1 VSTPPPVRVRL
12 RYADLD
18 SFVERFAPNVTRGG
32 VFLPSRSPRPV
43 GEVFEFEVQLAGG
56 QVALAGAGKV
66 MWVKEL
72 NPAEPNKPHG
82 MGVQFVRLDPASRET
97 LNRMLKLRGMGGPA
111 AAGGPRSPSQPLAPL
126 SRPHAG
132 GGSNGTA
139 AAAPAP
145 RVDTSV
151 DLAAEFGLEESA
163 IRRAAVDSRL
173 LAGRG
178 ADQEL
183 EDLLKPE
190 PAEPASLA
198 QALAE
203 LPRLLDPTAR
213 RRTGTFR
220 ALEIT
225 NVGLERTG
233 SGSTEA
239 KGPVIPPPPAPPRG
253 NGTGEGEHS

>member
-1 VSTPPPVRVRL
+1 VSTSPPVRVRL
-12 RYADLD
+12 RYPDLD
-18 SFVERFAPNVTRGG
+18 TFVERFAPNVTRGG
-32 VFLPSRSPRPV
+32 VFLPTRAPRPV
-43 GEVFEFEVQLAGG
+43 GEVVEFEVQLAGG

-97 LNRMLKLRGMGGPA
+97 LNRMLKLRGAGRPAGP
-111 AAGGPRSPSQPLAPL
+111 GGPRAPSQPLAPL
-126 SRPHAG
+126 SAPHAG

-139 AAAPAP
+139 AAPAP
-145 RVDTSV
+145 RIDTSV

-163 IRRAAVDSRL
+163 IRRATVDSRL

-213 RRTGTFR
+213 RRTGAFR

-225 NVGLERTG
+225 NSGLERTG
-233 SGSTEA
+233 SGEA
-239 KGPVIPPPPAPPRG
+239 KGPVIAPPGAPTRG
-253 NGTGEGEHS
+253 NGAGEGEH